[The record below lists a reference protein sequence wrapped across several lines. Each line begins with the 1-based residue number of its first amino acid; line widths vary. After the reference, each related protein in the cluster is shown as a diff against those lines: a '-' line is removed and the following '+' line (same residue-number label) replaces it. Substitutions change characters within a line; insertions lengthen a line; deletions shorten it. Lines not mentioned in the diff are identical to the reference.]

1 MTPGAL
7 AGRAPCIAGLLLL
20 SACAWTERDNR
31 PVWNAFES
39 SMVPTSEGAFYATLP
54 LTIPL
59 GLGAILID
67 TFVAHPLQVVDDAG
81 DDAVELWRD
90 LDFENHYYTEA
101 GFVPLR
107 AVGTPCVFLGSFL
120 GRSMFV
126 WPSAEEEEQRRARR
140 QARQRQQTLDWL
152 ERVAK
157 REPGG
162 SGWQIPD
169 PIDEVMV
176 AAVQAALANGVALE
190 RIEVYRAVSRSSKPE
205 MVDWDLA
212 LADPSAVVR
221 FHVVAFVRPKFE
233 LSAEALRK
241 IQDDPDEAVRDR
253 ARARFGPSS
262 QGAASP
268 FGPLR
273 RQ

>member
-1 MTPGAL
+1 MTARAT
-7 AGRAPCIAGLLLL
+7 AGRALGLVGLLSL
-20 SACAWTERDNR
+20 SSCAWTERDNR

-39 SMVPTSEGAFYATLP
+39 SMVPSSEGAFYVTLP

-67 TFVAHPLQVVDDAG
+67 TFVAHPLQVVDDAA
-81 DDAVELWRD
+81 DDSAGLWCD

-126 WPSAEEEEQRRARR
+126 WPSAEEEEQRRVSR

-152 ERVAK
+152 ERVVK

-162 SGWQIPD
+162 AGWQIPD

-190 RIEVYRAVSRSSKPE
+190 RIDVYRAVSRSSKPE
-205 MVDWDLA
+205 VVDWDLA

-221 FHVVAFVRPKFE
+221 FHVVLFVPAQFE
-233 LSAEALRK
+233 VSTEALRK
-241 IQDDPDEAVRDR
+241 ILDDPDEAVRER
-253 ARARFGPSS
+253 ARKRWGQTNSESS
-262 QGAASP
+262 
-268 FGPLR
+268 
-273 RQ
+273 